1 MESKQL
7 ESIAAA
13 AIMAGALD
21 ADVAALAAE
30 EASSAAFLALGK
42 FDILRRLGTYRRVVP
57 ISYNTAVPAEFLF
70 L

>member
-1 MESKQL
+1 
-7 ESIAAA
+7 
-13 AIMAGALD
+13 MAGALD